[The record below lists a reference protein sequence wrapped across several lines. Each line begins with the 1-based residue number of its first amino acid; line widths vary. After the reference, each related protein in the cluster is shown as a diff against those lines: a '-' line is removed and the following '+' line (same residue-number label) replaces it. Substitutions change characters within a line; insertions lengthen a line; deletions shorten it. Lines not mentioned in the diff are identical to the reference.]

1 MARSPSRTH
10 SRPGPWSEQERRFL
24 LRWGGTL
31 AAICA
36 IPAVLLLTGL
46 VPNTAGHAMGL
57 ALLDWT
63 AACCAVLVAGLTLVH
78 YRVHREA
85 ALPVLAWGLL
95 CAAGMDAFPIL
106 IAATSKGVEL
116 ANADFLTATWTLGRF
131 AHASILLLGM
141 GVFAIW
147 LRGRKVLGLPQIAII
162 SAVLVAAAGI
172 LVQAA
177 AGASSLPQVQFA
189 NALMHRPF
197 DIAPLALYAALG
209 VLVFPLYV
217 RRHPSPFA
225 NAFLLSLI
233 PLGAMQLYM
242 VFGSLA
248 PTDVAALSASA
259 IKSLAYLTPA
269 LGMIIQHRQA
279 HARQLEAEVELV
291 EARREADKA
300 SQAKGDFLSA
310 MSHEIRTP
318 MNGVLGMSS
327 LLLDTE
333 LNDEQQECIRE
344 VRSSADNLL
353 ALLNDILDYS
363 RVEAGKV
370 EIECHDFDLQHCF
383 DETMEA
389 LALRASEQGLQFSG
403 CLKPE
408 IPAQLVGDADRLCQI
423 LRNLGSNAVKF
434 TPEGEV
440 TVHGS
445 LVYDDGHSVMLRF
458 EVRDTGIGIPQHALS
473 RLFTSFS
480 QVDASV
486 TRKYGGSGLGLA
498 ISKELS
504 TLMGGEIGVE
514 SVEGE
519 GSTFWFTVKLPKQAG
534 VSGVLV
540 PSADPLAATRVM
552 VADAHLAN
560 RESLATHLRSWGCRV
575 AESSDAWELI
585 DGLRDAEEEG
595 SPIQVAIVDL
605 ALPGKEMQELCTA
618 LEQDPATSNTL
629 LIAMTPIGGG
639 VSGDLLR
646 EGTFRSILRKPI
658 KKGMLRHAVCSTLG
672 IEEIAPEDMAGTPQ
686 DAEVQADQAEAEE
699 VHREGV
705 RILLAEDNL
714 VNQKVAVKHL
724 EKVGCIVEVA
734 GNGVIAVEM
743 FQQGNYDLVFMDCQM
758 PEMDG
763 YEATEVLRQA
773 EGDDCHTPIIAMTA
787 NAMVGDREAC
797 IAAGMDDYIAKP
809 FTMEDIH
816 NVFREWLPPAAVT

>member
-1 MARSPSRTH
+1 
-10 SRPGPWSEQERRFL
+10 
-24 LRWGGTL
+24 
-31 AAICA
+31 
-36 IPAVLLLTGL
+36 
-46 VPNTAGHAMGL
+46 MGL

-63 AACCAVLVAGLTLVH
+63 AACCAVMVAGIALVQ

-106 IAATSKGVEL
+106 AAASSKGVDL
-116 ANADFLTATWTLGRF
+116 ASADFLTTTWTLGRF
-131 AHASILLLGM
+131 AHASILLIGM
-141 GVFAIW
+141 GIFAVW
-147 LRGRKVLGLPQIAII
+147 LRGRKVVSLPQIAI
-162 SAVLVAAAGI
+162 VAAILLAAAAF
-172 LVQAA
+172 LVQSA
-177 AGASSLPQVQFA
+177 AGASGLPQTQFA
-189 NALMHRPF
+189 DALLHRPF
-197 DIAPLALYAALG
+197 DLAPFALYAALG
-209 VLVFPLYV
+209 ILVFPLHV

-259 IKSLAYLTPA
+259 IKCLAYLTPA
-269 LGMIIQHRQA
+269 LGLMIQHRTA
-279 HARQLEAEVELV
+279 HGRQQEAEVELV
-291 EARREADKA
+291 AARKEADKA
-300 SQAKGDFLSA
+300 SQAKGEFLSA

-318 MNGVLGMSS
+318 MNGVVGMSS
-327 LLLDTE
+327 LLLDTDLTE
-333 LNDEQQECIRE
+333 EQKECTRA
-344 VRSSADNLL
+344 VRASADNLL

-370 EIECHDFDLQHCF
+370 EIESHDFDLQHCF

-389 LALRASEQGLQFSG
+389 LALKASEQGLQFSG

-408 IPAQLVGDADRLCQI
+408 IPPQLVGDAERLCQI
-423 LRNLGSNAVKF
+423 LRNIGSNAVKF

-458 EVRDTGIGIPQHALS
+458 EVRDTGIGIPPHALT

-480 QVDASV
+480 QVDAST

-498 ISKELS
+498 ISKELC
-504 TLMGGEIGVE
+504 TLMGGEIGVD
-514 SVEGE
+514 SIEGE

-575 AESSDAWELI
+575 AESADAWELI

-605 ALPGKEMQELCTA
+605 ALPGKEMQELCKA
-618 LEQDPATSNTL
+618 LEEDPATSGTL

-639 VSGDLLR
+639 VPGELLR
-646 EGTFRSILRKPI
+646 DGVFRSILRKPI
-658 KKGMLRHAVCSTLG
+658 KKNMLRHAVCSTLG
-672 IEEIAPEDMAGTPQ
+672 IEEIAPEDMAGPQ
-686 DAEVQADQAEAEE
+686 ENADAPIDQPETDEI
-699 VHREGV
+699 HCDGV

-724 EKVGCIVEVA
+724 EKVGCVVEVA
-734 GNGVIAVEM
+734 GNGQIAVEM
-743 FQQGNYDLVFMDCQM
+743 FQKGHYDLVFMDCQM

-763 YEATEVLRQA
+763 YEATEVLRQS
-773 EGDDCHTPIIAMTA
+773 EGEGEHTPIIAMTA

-797 IAAGMDDYIAKP
+797 LAAGMDDYIAKP
-809 FTMEDIH
+809 FSMDDIH
-816 NVFREWLPPAAVT
+816 KVFREWLPPAAVT